1 MVNPES
7 CRSRPDN
14 TGLPQPSA
22 AAETFVE
29 LAGRDAATLTELTT
43 ILASDPQLINN
54 LLRFAGAIVPASVTP
69 IRSICRALMIIG
81 ITDALS
87 LVPALS
93 IMARQD
99 GDENTSPEFW
109 DRPLARA
116 LAARNLALLRTDL
129 DPAAFFA
136 CALLVRSDRFEDT
149 ATRKDTT
156 AMAHRPETASS
167 THHQQ
172 VGLLYFADAVADSL
186 QLHHWA
192 PSLADIV
199 TAGRQI
205 GLNRPECIDLYDETF
220 RQWRRWQRTAC
231 LPEADE
237 SSRLTDPLNGAL
249 LPTDRQAELSE
260 PIKILIA
267 DDDPMTLLVLRR
279 LLEQPGKIIL
289 TAEHGERAL
298 AMALQHQP
306 QMLITDWRMPELSGI
321 ELCKTL
327 RDTDSTRHI
336 YIIMLTGRE
345 SEDELLEAF
354 AAGADDYIV
363 KPFKPK
369 VLHARIRGGERL
381 IRSHQTII
389 ADREIIRSYVDRL
402 AAANHTLQD
411 LAMTDVLT
419 GLPNRRSALS
429 RLKEVVAEAQRHR
442 SSLSCIMIDIDHFKQ
457 INDRWGHDVGDR
469 VLKSI
474 ADVLSS
480 SARGYDLVSR
490 IGGEEF
496 LVICAH
502 SGLDE
507 SRQLAHR
514 LRQAAA
520 DTVITYDG
528 ESITITISCGVAAW
542 DQTMTDGEDMTK
554 TADRALYQA
563 KRLGRNRVA
572 VADGRRCD
580 S

>member
-1 MVNPES
+1 MVTRDACSPS
-7 CRSRPDN
+7 PGK
-14 TGLPQPSA
+14 TTLPKPSA
-22 AAETFVE
+22 AAESFVK
-29 LAGRDAATLTELTT
+29 LAGQKGATLTDLTT
-43 ILASDPQLINN
+43 VLADDPPLASS

-69 IRSICRALMIIG
+69 IRSIRRALMTIG
-81 ITDALS
+81 IKDALS

-93 IMARQD
+93 SMIRQED
-99 GDENTSPEFW
+99 HGLPPASW
-109 DRPLARA
+109 DHPLARA
-116 LAARNLALLRTDL
+116 FAARTLALLRTDL

-136 CALLVRSDRFEDT
+136 GALLCGSNRLEASASTDAVVLEHRLDT
-149 ATRKDTT
+149 VTPAL
-156 AMAHRPETASS
+156 RPHTD
-167 THHQQ
+167 
-172 VGLLYFADAVADSL
+172 LLHFADAIAESL
-186 QLHHWA
+186 QLHQPA

-199 TAGRQI
+199 IAGRQV
-205 GLNRPECIDLYDETF
+205 GLNRPECIDLYDETL
-220 RQWRRWQRTAC
+220 RQWHRWQRAAN
-231 LPEADE
+231 LPTQDA
-237 SSRLTDPLNGAL
+237 SSRLTDTANDTL
-249 LPTDRQAELSE
+249 LPADRRAEISG

-267 DDDPMTLLVLRR
+267 DDDPLTLLILRR
-279 LLEQPGKIIL
+279 LLEQQGKMIL
-289 TAEHGERAL
+289 TAEHGEEAL

-381 IRSHQTII
+381 IRSHQTIV

-402 AAANHTLQD
+402 AAANHALQD

-429 RLKEVVAEAQRHR
+429 RLKEVVAEARRHR
-442 SSLSCIMIDIDHFKQ
+442 SPLSCIMLDIDHFKK

-469 VLKSI
+469 VLKQI

-502 SGLDE
+502 SNLDE
-507 SRQLAHR
+507 SKQLAER

-520 DTVITYDG
+520 DTVIFHNEET
-528 ESITITISCGVAAW
+528 ITITISCGVAAW
-542 DQTMTDGEDMTK
+542 DETMIDGEDMT
-554 TADRALYQA
+554 TAADQALYQA
-563 KRLGRNRVA
+563 KRRGRNRVA
-572 VADGRRCD
+572 VADGRQLGN
-580 S
+580 